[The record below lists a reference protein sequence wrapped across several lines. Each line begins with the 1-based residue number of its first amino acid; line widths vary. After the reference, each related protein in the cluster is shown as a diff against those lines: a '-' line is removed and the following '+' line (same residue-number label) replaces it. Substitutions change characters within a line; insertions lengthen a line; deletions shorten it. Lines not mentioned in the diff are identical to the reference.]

1 MISDAERWLAKLARL
16 KVDKARGDPAP
27 HKPLL
32 LLAVLDL
39 AEEGQLHSN
48 DLPLTPEL
56 AFRFCTYWSIVAHRR
71 TQRPDIRYPFFH
83 LMSDGVWT
91 ALDAEGAPASDR
103 REARTARLAPGFLT
117 LAHDPT
123 WRAQARRVLFSAY
136 FEPQERVALATLL
149 GLPVPTEDEVA
160 HDAAYPDPDAA
171 ARRGREARFRLQVV
185 SAYGH
190 TCALTRYR
198 VTTIAGSS
206 LVDAAHIHEF
216 ASSRN
221 NDPRNG
227 LALCK
232 NAHWL
237 FDQGLWSLTDHFQV
251 LWPARR
257 LPRRAPKRTC
267 CVPTPAARSICPP
280 TTASG
285 PTPSFWAGTDG
296 SGFRGCSQRSRPC
309 WQESPRVSCRWCCDE

>member
-32 LLAVLDL
+32 LLAVLEL

-103 REARTARLAPGFLT
+103 REARTARLAPAFLT

-123 WRAQARRVLFSAY
+123 WRAQARRVLLSAY

-251 LWPARR
+251 LVAREAFAEEGPEAHLLRPYAGRPIHLPADHRLWPDPEFLGWHRR
-257 LPRRAPKRTC
+257 
-267 CVPTPAARSICPP
+267 
-280 TTASG
+280 
-285 PTPSFWAGTDG
+285 
-296 SGFRGCSQRSRPC
+296 QRF
-309 WQESPRVSCRWCCDE
+309 QGV

>member
-1 MISDAERWLAKLARL
+1 MSPDAERWLARLARL
-16 KVDKARGDPAP
+16 KVDKARGNPAP

-32 LLAVLDL
+32 LLLVLDL
-39 AEEGQLHSN
+39 VEEGRLISD

-56 AFRFCTYWSIVAHRR
+56 AFQFCTYWSIVAHRR

-83 LMSDGVWT
+83 LMSDGLWT
-91 ALDAEGAPASDR
+91 ALDAGGAPASER
-103 REARTARLAPGFLT
+103 REARTARLSPGFLA
-117 LAHDPT
+117 LAQDPT
-123 WRAQARRVLFSAY
+123 WRAQARRVLISTY
-136 FEPQERVALATLL
+136 FEPQERVALASLL

-171 ARRGREARFRLQVV
+171 ARRGREARFRLRVV

-227 LALCK
+227 LALSK

-237 FDQGLWSLTDHFQV
+237 FDQGLWSLTDNFLVLVAREAFAEEGPEAHLLRPYAGRPIHLPADHR
-251 LWPARR
+251 LWPDPEFLGWHRR
-257 LPRRAPKRTC
+257 KRFQG
-267 CVPTPAARSICPP
+267 A
-280 TTASG
+280 
-285 PTPSFWAGTDG
+285 
-296 SGFRGCSQRSRPC
+296 
-309 WQESPRVSCRWCCDE
+309 